1 MTYIG
6 EQGLHLSA
14 TQKMKIGLTRLLVSN
29 PKVVVFDVDAILES
43 ETDAEFRGR
52 VLETISK
59 MAHAMVTV
67 IVVSTRQEL
76 VDVANVVCYIGE
88 HCQTS

>member
-1 MTYIG
+1 MTYVG

-14 TQKMKIGLTRLLVSN
+14 TQKTKLALARLLVSN
-29 PKVVVFDVDAILES
+29 PKVVIFDVDAALES
-43 ETDAEFRGR
+43 ETDDEFRAR
-52 VLETISK
+52 VLEAISK

-76 VDVANVVCYIGE
+76 IDVADVVCSVGE
-88 HCQTS
+88 T